1 MNFLALED
9 VPLAPRNRLRYI
21 PPEPEPRAVS
31 VNTAPDPG
39 PDFPT
44 QHQTPSQ
51 RVKCIST
58 ESIFT
63 LLQTSYSL
71 LIVAFFKSLIDK
83 LRLSSVPSEKHI
95 LNTSLRSGEQPE
107 FDLDIDLPGASTPL
121 DNSRITEVPAEH
133 FSDDSDRNSP
143 LYHNLYDS
151 LFELDSSDDE
161 LDSPQYGTSLRVSE
175 QSLYKRRTEI
185 PPAPAKLGDRT
196 ADRTAAELLDTEFPS
211 LDEYDRVVR
220 NFYTPFR
227 PVPKPKY
234 SLTDAMLAAIPSY
247 EFSQF
252 IKKRQEQVQE
262 LVSQERKA
270 AESQIKPLSGPQ
282 NAAVQKIWNS
292 RDLNRQVVSG
302 FSIDITVRDIKTL
315 SEACWLNDN
324 VIDFYLNLVTSRSSN
339 IFCWTTHFFSALKD
353 KGYEGVARWA
363 KRKKV
368 NLLEKDLVI
377 VPINIMRTHWALS
390 VIDNKAKLIAYYDSL
405 SSRGNQRAIDLI
417 KDYMAKEIDR
427 LGLPQIAYKLY
438 PNMKTPQQQ
447 NGSDCGVFTCTV
459 AKHLAENLPLS
470 FSQKDMPLIR
480 RRMAFEIMNKSL
492 LDSDPLEPHI

>member
-9 VPLAPRNRLRYI
+9 VPLAPRNRL
-21 PPEPEPRAVS
+21 S
-31 VNTAPDPG
+31 PDPG
-39 PDFPT
+39 PNFPT

-51 RVKCIST
+51 RVKAIST

-95 LNTSLRSGEQPE
+95 LNTSLRSGQQPE

-133 FSDDSDRNSP
+133 
-143 LYHNLYDS
+143 
-151 LFELDSSDDE
+151 
-161 LDSPQYGTSLRVSE
+161 YGTSLRVSE

-247 EFSQF
+247 EFSRF

-324 VIDFYLNLVTSRSSN
+324 VIDFYLNLVTSCSSN

-377 VPINIMRTHWALS
+377 VP
-390 VIDNKAKLIAYYDSL
+390 LIS
-405 SSRGNQRAIDLI
+405 
-417 KDYMAKEIDR
+417 
-427 LGLPQIAYKLY
+427 
-438 PNMKTPQQQ
+438 
-447 NGSDCGVFTCTV
+447 
-459 AKHLAENLPLS
+459 
-470 FSQKDMPLIR
+470 
-480 RRMAFEIMNKSL
+480 
-492 LDSDPLEPHI
+492 